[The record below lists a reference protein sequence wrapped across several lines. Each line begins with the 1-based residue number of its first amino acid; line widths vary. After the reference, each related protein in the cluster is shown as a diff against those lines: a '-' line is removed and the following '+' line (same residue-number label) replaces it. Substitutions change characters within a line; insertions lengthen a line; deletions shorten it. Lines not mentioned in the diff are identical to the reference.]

1 MKKDPENPE
10 KIAADVLVAGATGLI
25 GGAVIRLLCDDP
37 SAGNVIALTR
47 RKIESLPDVA
57 RVRQEVMDFDRMKTS
72 GRKISARTVVC
83 ALGTTIKKAGSQKA
97 FREVDYGLPMLL
109 AEIAVKNGCEKFIL
123 ISAVGADP
131 NSPVFYNKVKG
142 ELERDLEKLGFK
154 ALHIIR
160 PSLLLGDREEFRLGE
175 EIGKM
180 MVKPFRFLIPGKY
193 KPVQAGVIAQKIR
206 SLLDDDTPGVHV
218 YEGGQ
223 ITSPLG

>member
-1 MKKDPENPE
+1 MPVKKEMKNPE
-10 KIAADVLVAGATGLI
+10 KFAADVLVAGATGLI
-25 GGAVIRLLCDDP
+25 GGAVIRLLYDDP

-47 RKIESLPDVA
+47 RKIPSLPEVA
-57 RVRQEVMDFDRMKTS
+57 RMRQEVMDFDRLEAS
-72 GRKISARTVVC
+72 GRQISARTVVC
-83 ALGTTIKKAGSQKA
+83 ALGTTIKKAGSQET
-97 FREVDYGLPMLL
+97 FREVDYGLPMRL

-142 ELERDLEKLGFK
+142 ELERDLEKIGFK
-154 ALHIIR
+154 TLHIIR

-180 MVKPFRFLIPGKY
+180 MVKPFQFLIPGKY
-193 KPVQAGVIAQKIR
+193 KPVHAGVIAQKIR
-206 SLLDDDTPGVHV
+206 SLLDDDTLGVHV

-223 ITSPLG
+223 IT

>member
-1 MKKDPENPE
+1 MKKDLKNPE
-10 KIAADVLVAGATGLI
+10 KTLADVLVAGATGLI
-25 GGAVIRLLCDDP
+25 GCAVIRLLCDDP

-47 RKIESLPDVA
+47 RKIVSIPDVT
-57 RVRQEVMDFDRMKTS
+57 RVRQEVIDFDRLEAF
-72 GRKISARTVVC
+72 GRQISARTVVC

-97 FREVDYGLPMLL
+97 FREVDYGIPMRL

-123 ISAVGADP
+123 VSAVGADP

-142 ELERDLEKLGFK
+142 EVERDLEKIGFRS
-154 ALHIIR
+154 LHIIR
-160 PSLLLGDREEFRLGE
+160 PSLLLGDRAEFRLGE

-193 KPVQAGVIAQKIR
+193 KPVHARVIAQKIR

-223 ITSPLG
+223 IT